1 MINPFKTRKI
11 LIINPFRII
20 TIKIPF
26 IGKIQYLIKKETDS
40 IRGEVYNG
48 VIIDEVVNKCAK
60 LDMKFKKRK

>member
-11 LIINPFRII
+11 LIINPFRTI

-48 VIIDEVVNKCAK
+48 VIIDEVVN
-60 LDMKFKKRK
+60 